1 MAHALERE
9 ILARRR
15 VTAQAIEEFV
25 EALVDRSKR
34 TPNRSTSPSRTAN
47 MSSLSVGIIEFEN
60 EDWKLGVRLQGKRG
74 RLNCLSGH
82 SFRSR

>member
-25 EALVDRSKR
+25 EALVVSIKEDAELFDVTIPDRQHEF
-34 TPNRSTSPSRTAN
+34 
-47 MSSLSVGIIEFEN
+47 SVCRHHR
-60 EDWKLGVRLQGKRG
+60 VRE
-74 RLNCLSGH
+74 
-82 SFRSR
+82 